1 MKEYP
6 DKTDMQ
12 SGQVKEPLS
21 TYSSPYQGGK
31 EKSVVSGGLLDD
43 LLHQSNDVKLLIIQ
57 KLSESMM
64 TSHVEE
70 EEISMKA
77 RPDARREEIE
87 AKLNELH
94 VTGSLRHLVG
104 AIPQI
109 TDEEME
115 TAKATYFKEK
125 FGL

>member
-1 MKEYP
+1 M
-6 DKTDMQ
+6 
-12 SGQVKEPLS
+12 KEPLS

-70 EEISMKA
+70 EEISMEA

-94 VTGSLRHLVG
+94 VTGSLRHLAG